1 MTREKSGM
9 PAVLAAFDREPL
21 YGAARRTLYR
31 GAALERE
38 YLAAKDLSFIE
49 DAVETSER
57 KRDVVKEKAPCAS
70 SLYVVCLA
78 HGMQHAKGG

>member
-31 GAALERE
+31 GAALERK
-38 YLAAKDLSFIE
+38 YLAAKDFSFIE
-49 DAVETSER
+49 EAVETSER
-57 KRDVVKEKAPCAS
+57 KSDVVKEKAPCAS
-70 SLYVVCLA
+70 PLYGVCLA